1 MGPADISQSQPP
13 DGLQQLPQLFS
24 NHQGPLHDHVLRILR
39 DRAETDDIVQDTF
52 ERLIRQLRSGVAIA
66 NVRAWLFTVGRNLAT
81 DQIRRRTHYTRLDH
95 LEADRVGGEAD
106 PAPNAEQCYLEAER
120 AARVRR
126 ALKRLSPMEARCMEL
141 RSSGLLY
148 REIGELLGVRI
159 STVESALARAI
170 QKILRETR

>member
-1 MGPADISQSQPP
+1 
-13 DGLQQLPQLFS
+13 LFS
-24 NHQGPLHDHVLRILR
+24 HHQGPLHDHVLRILR

-52 ERLIRQLRSGVAIA
+52 ERLIRQLGSGVAIA
-66 NVRAWLFTVGRNLAT
+66 NIRAWLFTVGRNLAT
-81 DQIRRRTHYTRLDH
+81 SHIRRRARFARLDR
-95 LEADRVGGEAD
+95 LETDPAGGEAD
-106 PAPNAEQCYLEAER
+106 PAPNAEQRCLDAER

-126 ALKRLSPMEARCMEL
+126 AIKRLSPMEARCMEL

-170 QKILRETR
+170 QKISRETGE